1 MIRTD
6 WKRHPDA
13 RGTTLW
19 ISRIWA
25 DWGTA
30 RGVQK
35 LDSEVEMEKRTSPRT
50 KTNVVLSA
58 RQGKV
63 SYTLRCTE
71 LSQTGL
77 LLCVP
82 RALKQTPWP
91 YLRATLLLND
101 GPVHLLA
108 RRVGERGNRMA
119 YSFLVL
125 DDASEARLTDFLFEC
140 LYQEQVGTRRLRRRA
155 A

>member
-1 MIRTD
+1 
-6 WKRHPDA
+6 
-13 RGTTLW
+13 
-19 ISRIWA
+19 
-25 DWGTA
+25 
-30 RGVQK
+30 
-35 LDSEVEMEKRTSPRT
+35 MEKRTSPRT
-50 KTNVVLSA
+50 KTNVIVSA

-82 RALKQTPWP
+82 RALKLAPWP
-91 YLRATLLLND
+91 YLRGTMLLND
-101 GPVHLLA
+101 GPVHFLA

-119 YSFLVL
+119 YSYIAL
-125 DDASEARLTDFLFEC
+125 DDASDARITDFLFEC
-140 LYQEQVGTRRLRRRA
+140 MYEQEVGSRRLVRRRA

>member
-1 MIRTD
+1 MQ
-6 WKRHPDA
+6 
-13 RGTTLW
+13 
-19 ISRIWA
+19 SEE
-25 DWGTA
+25 
-30 RGVQK
+30 
-35 LDSEVEMEKRTSPRT
+35 SEVEMEKRTSPRT
-50 KTNVVLSA
+50 KTNVILSA

-63 SYTLRCTE
+63 SYTLKCTE

-108 RRVGERGNRMA
+108 RRVGERGNRLA

-125 DDASEARLTDFLFEC
+125 DDASEARLTDFLFDC
-140 LYQEQVGTRRLRRRA
+140 LYEQQVGSRRQPRRRA

>member
-1 MIRTD
+1 
-6 WKRHPDA
+6 
-13 RGTTLW
+13 
-19 ISRIWA
+19 
-25 DWGTA
+25 
-30 RGVQK
+30 
-35 LDSEVEMEKRTSPRT
+35 MEKRTSPRT

-63 SYTLRCTE
+63 SYTLKCTE

-82 RALKQTPWP
+82 RALKVTPWP

-108 RRVGERGNRMA
+108 RRIGERGNRVA
-119 YSFLVL
+119 YTYLAL
-125 DDASEARLTDFLFEC
+125 DDVSEARLTDFLFDC
-140 LYQEQVGTRRLRRRA
+140 MYQEQVTSRRPPRRRA